1 MMIKG
6 RIMKSGKPLQWNR
19 ELVSDFWDTVSQ
31 SKLAQLSFSAL
42 AGNAC
47 FQVFEPFLD
56 KSKPYLDFGG
66 GDGDFARLL
75 VSKGFRV
82 ASFDVSETRVAETN
96 SRLASLGENFLGCVG
111 AETKMKFAGVFLIE
125 VAEHILEA
133 DIVETYERIQ
143 SLLDND
149 GLLFVTTPNNE
160 DLDLNAAYDPQSGVF
175 FHRWQHVRSFDRS
188 KLTAMLKRFGF
199 EEILTHEIEFKQDVF
214 DAMNAALAHSGL
226 PNPFAT
232 MRPVYMGAQSNLVG
246 VFSYGKTPIVIDP
259 TPYFISVR
267 TMVELPSDAAYRVS
281 PNAPTVFL
289 SSEGIVHDAGFC
301 YRIKLDVPVASDN
314 GESHSASLIRLFEN
328 GVPLGPSH
336 ALHADIRAS
345 GGGAYSHWRDDLY
358 FSSSDG
364 SDPRANGRRYEI
376 RIATS
381 DSTASD
387 SAIFPNR

>member
-1 MMIKG
+1 
-6 RIMKSGKPLQWNR
+6 MKNGKPLQWNR
-19 ELVSDFWDTVSQ
+19 ELVSDFWNTVSE
-31 SKLAQLSFSAL
+31 SRLAELSFSAL

-56 KSKPYLDFGG
+56 KSKIYLDFGG

-75 VSKGFRV
+75 LSKGFRV

-96 SRLASLGENFLGCVG
+96 SRLASLGENFLGSVG
-111 AETKMKFAGVFLIE
+111 AETEMKFAGVFLIE

-133 DIVETYERIQ
+133 DIVETYERIR
-143 SLLDND
+143 SLLDRD

-160 DLDLNAAYDPQSGVF
+160 DLDLNAAYDPQSGLF

-188 KLTAMLKRFGF
+188 KLASMLKRFGF
-199 EEILTHEIEFKQDVF
+199 EEVLTHEIEFKQDLF
-214 DAMNAALAHSGL
+214 DIMNDALANSGL

-232 MRPVYMGAQSNLVG
+232 MRPVYMGARSNLAG
-246 VFSYGKTPIVIDP
+246 IFSSGKAPIAIDP

-267 TMVELPSDAAYRVS
+267 TSVELPSDARHKVGSSSQRYPLPCDTMMHDDGLCYRV
-281 PNAPTVFL
+281 
-289 SSEGIVHDAGFC
+289 
-301 YRIKLDVPVASDN
+301 KLDIPAASDSD
-314 GESHSASLIRLFEN
+314 ESHPASVIRLFEN
-328 GVPLGPSH
+328 DAPLGPSH

-345 GGGAYSHWRDDLY
+345 GGGAYSHWSDDLY

-364 SDPRANGRRYEI
+364 SDPRVNGRRYEI

-381 DSTASD
+381 E
-387 SAIFPNR
+387 